1 MYAIKNSLILNI
13 RIREAIRMEMN
24 PLILES
30 MWKMKKEQMKKEA
43 EFKETYKLYPEFAQ
57 IRKAFYKNYNR

>member
-1 MYAIKNSLILNI
+1 
-13 RIREAIRMEMN
+13 MEMN

-57 IRKAFYKNYNR
+57 IRKTFNKNFNR

>member
-1 MYAIKNSLILNI
+1 
-13 RIREAIRMEMN
+13 MEMN

-43 EFKETYKLYPEFAQ
+43 DFKETYKLYPEFAH
-57 IRKAFYKNYNR
+57 IKKAFNKKFIR